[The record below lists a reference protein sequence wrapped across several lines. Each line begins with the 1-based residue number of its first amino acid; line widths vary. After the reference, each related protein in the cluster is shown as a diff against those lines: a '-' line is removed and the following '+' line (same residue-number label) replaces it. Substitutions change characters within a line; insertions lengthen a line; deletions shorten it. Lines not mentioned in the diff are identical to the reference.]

1 MPASALTRKAPEPL
15 EVLPAELK
23 FTIILG
29 IVLLGEVLVGVVTAG
44 AACCRVEGIGVVE
57 NIVILGRM
65 EVLGIWVVEGCE
77 VVRPSAL
84 KLKAFDSIGSS
95 SIIMS
100 TSVIFLGSIVDVD
113 VLARVVTE
121 GCRVVRV
128 DVSVEFELGIEVVEE
143 EVVDIV
149 VVEVV
154 DTLTGLIVEVIEVN
168 EETRL
173 SLLGSLELLAIKFK
187 SPDFFVSLRSSSST

>member
-15 EVLPAELK
+15 EALPAELM
-23 FTIILG
+23 FIVILG
-29 IVLLGEVLVGVVTAG
+29 VVRLGEVLVGVVTAG
-44 AACCRVEGIGVVE
+44 PAWCRVEGIGVVDT
-57 NIVILGRM
+57 VILGRV
-65 EVLGIWVVEGCE
+65 EVLGIWVVEGGK

-84 KLKAFDSIGSS
+84 KLKAFESKGSA

-128 DVSVEFELGIEVVEE
+128 DVSVEFELGI
-143 EVVDIV
+143 
-149 VVEVV
+149 
-154 DTLTGLIVEVIEVN
+154 
-168 EETRL
+168 
-173 SLLGSLELLAIKFK
+173 
-187 SPDFFVSLRSSSST
+187 